1 MIMEKFTECADYDSM
16 GNCGRFPKTKKMK
29 SNQLLKKS
37 LFLILVFSIQLFL

>member
-29 SNQLLKKS
+29 SSLLERFI
-37 LFLILVFSIQLFL
+37 LFFKNVL